1 MRSVSPFISDHGGAG
16 MIVVVAGGDVEGEAL
31 RRATSGA
38 RWILAADGGAAHLR
52 AIGVLP
58 HRVIGDLD
66 SMDPETLAWLEAHE
80 VSIERH
86 PVDKDATDL
95 ELALDYAR
103 TLGTTIR
110 VFGAWGSRLDQT
122 LASLL
127 LLAHPRWAGW
137 DVRFVGAGREAFVI
151 REEGWIEGEPGDRV
165 SLIPLIGDAEGVTL
179 EGLFYPLT
187 EGTLPFGV
195 TLGVSN
201 RMVAP
206 RARVRVR
213 RGLLLVIHERGE
225 G

>member
-1 MRSVSPFISDHGGAG
+1 
-16 MIVVVAGGDVEGEAL
+16 MIVVVAGGEADHEAL

-38 RWILAADGGAAHLR
+38 RWILAADGGADHLR
-52 AIGVLP
+52 AIDVLP
-58 HRVIGDLD
+58 HQVIGDLD
-66 SMDPETLAWLEAHE
+66 SIDPETRSWLQTHR
-80 VSIERH
+80 VPIERH

-95 ELALDYAR
+95 ELALACAR
-103 TLGTTIR
+103 ALGKTIR

-127 LLAHPRWAGW
+127 LLAHPQWAGW
-137 DVRFVGAGREAFVI
+137 DIRFVGAGREAFVI

-165 SLIPLIGDAEGVTL
+165 SLIPLIEDAQGVTL

-187 EGTLPFGV
+187 EGTLPFGA

-201 RMVAP
+201 RMIAP

-213 RGLLLVIHERGE
+213 QGLLLVIHERGE